1 MRTVLLVEDNA
12 TLAYF
17 AARNLRQ
24 AIAGVDV
31 AIARSCSEAESKAT
45 LLGPSVLVVDVE
57 LTDGNGVELAAG
69 LTARLPGLTTIVTSG
84 REPAG
89 LEDVNVYGFLTKPYE
104 AEALIDMV
112 KRAVFAEDRAPEPV
126 RAPMLRETDSVGR
139 AGVDRHSIRNK
150 LGSLLAGLRALQAD
164 LIAESENSDEIRSI
178 AGSQIECLCDKVK
191 EVSELV
197 NGGPGEEIVW

>member
-1 MRTVLLVEDNA
+1 MRTVLLVEDNV

-24 AIAGVDV
+24 AIGGVEV
-31 AIARSCSEAESKAT
+31 AIARSCSEAESKAA
-45 LLGPSVLVVDVE
+45 LLVPSVLVVDVE
-57 LTDGNGVELAAG
+57 LADGNGVELAVG

-112 KRAVFAEDRAPEPV
+112 KRAVFTEDHAAVPAP
-126 RAPMLRETDSVGR
+126 APILREADNIGR
-139 AGVDRHSIRNK
+139 PGVDRHSIKNK
-150 LGSLLAGLRALQAD
+150 LGSLLVGLRALQGD
-164 LIAESENSDEIRSI
+164 LIAGSENPDEVRGI
-178 AGSQIECLCDKVK
+178 ARSQIEGLCDRVK
-191 EVSELV
+191 EVSELL
-197 NGGPGEEIVW
+197 NGGSGREFVR